1 MEKVTKFFI
10 EVTEN
15 DEDEE
20 HLSYKTKLIL
30 IAETLGEAKERAR
43 KLVDR
48 HFSCSGYSMVVYKI
62 EDVVVETK
70 MKVWSN

>member
-1 MEKVTKFFI
+1 MEKVTKFYI
-10 EVTEN
+10 EVMESDDN
-15 DEDEE
+15 EE
-20 HLSYKTKLIL
+20 HPVYKTKLIL

-48 HFSCSGYSMVVYKI
+48 HFSCSCYSMVVYKI